1 MNGEEWTALG
11 IMAGLWVLGLYGLYG
26 LARLGF
32 WLRGVAGPAR
42 QGERRWKE

>member
-1 MNGEEWTALG
+1 MDCTEWTALG

-32 WLRGVAGPAR
+32 WLRAARRPAR